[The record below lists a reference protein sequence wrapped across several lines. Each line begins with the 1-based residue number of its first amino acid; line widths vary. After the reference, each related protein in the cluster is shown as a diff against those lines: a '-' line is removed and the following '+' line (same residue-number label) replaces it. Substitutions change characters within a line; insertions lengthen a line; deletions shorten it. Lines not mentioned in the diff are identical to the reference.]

1 MTHIPAEQNFLS
13 LSRLG
18 IDTNNETVLFMRKDC
33 HICRA
38 EGVASHTRVKVTTG
52 NSSFVASVNHVRG
65 DSLLKP
71 GEAGISEHVWKKYG
85 LSPGAKLTVSHL
97 DPLDSL
103 SFVRSK
109 VFGHRLNGMQL
120 SRIIADIADDRYS
133 NIHISAFIS
142 ACAARGMTVEETIE
156 LTRSMVVCGETLDW
170 GKPIIADKHCIGGLP
185 GNRTTPIIV
194 AIVAACG
201 LTMPKTS
208 SRAITSPAGTADMME
223 VLTPVD
229 LDVRTM
235 RRVVEQEGGCIV
247 WGGSV
252 SLSPADDILIGV
264 ERALEIDSEG
274 QLTAS
279 VLSKKIAAGSNH
291 LILDIPVGK
300 TAKIRSPEDA
310 ELLGTLLRNVASAF
324 HLKTEIITSD
334 GSQPVG
340 RGIGPALE
348 ARDVLFVLNNSP
360 SAPKDLKVK
369 AVQLA
374 GALLDLA
381 GITLKGDGSRLALE
395 TLENGAAWSKF
406 QRICEAQGGLREP
419 PVANIRHPL
428 IAGRSG
434 IVRSV
439 DNRLLAKLAKL
450 AGAPDVPEAGAD
462 YLVRVGDKIEA
473 GRELVILHARSKV
486 ELQYALDYAATHQ
499 PVIEIGDVL

>member
-1 MTHIPAEQNFLS
+1 MPAEQNFLS

-18 IDTNNETVLFMRKDC
+18 IDTNNETVLFIHKDC
-33 HICRA
+33 HILLA
-38 EGVASHTRVKVTTG
+38 EGVYSHPRVKVSCG
-52 NSSFVASVNHVRG
+52 NISFVASVNQVRG
-65 DSLLKP
+65 NRLLKP
-71 GEAGISEHVWKKYG
+71 GEAGISEHMWKKYG
-85 LSPGAKLTVSHL
+85 LSAGDKLTVSHL

-120 SRIIADIADDRYS
+120 SQIIADIADDRYS

-156 LTRSMVVCGETLDW
+156 LTRSMVACGETIDW
-170 GKPIIADKHCIGGLP
+170 GKPVIADKHCIGGLP

-229 LDVRTM
+229 LDVRAM

-300 TAKIRSPEDA
+300 TAKIRSFEDA
-310 ELLGTLLRNVASAF
+310 ELLSGLLKAVASAF
-324 HLKTEIITSD
+324 HLKTEIIMSD

-348 ARDVLFVLNNSP
+348 ARDVLLVLNNSP
-360 SAPKDLKVK
+360 LAPQDLKTK

-381 GITLKGDGSRLALE
+381 GKSLKGDGARLALD
-395 TLENGAAWSKF
+395 TLESGAAWSKF
-406 QRICEAQGGLREP
+406 QRICEAQGGFREP

-428 IAGRSG
+428 VADRSG

-450 AGAPDVPEAGAD
+450 AGAPGAPEAGAD
-462 YLVRVGDKIEA
+462 YLVRIGDEIEA
-473 GRELVILHARSKV
+473 GRELVILHARSKA
-486 ELQYALDYAATHQ
+486 ELHYALEYAAIHD
-499 PVIEIGDVL
+499 PVVEIGEMN